1 MNQKIDSTHEE
12 LSINK
17 EEFTR
22 GFFPSLIFLIFV
34 ILIFVVAS
42 ENHGEWLYK
51 HGSRDFTSELPFFTL
66 FPAIFASGNTIAN
79 GLQTFSGKE
88 LTPTNL
94 SLEIRVL
101 ANILII
107 YIIIPTVFFFNWR
120 RRRIENKSISTIN
133 PLSFSS
139 VSYALSIIFTL
150 SIAVTMTALAISSY
164 QTRQNIE
171 HTMAIQLNENEMIND
186 LNLIALNVYQYRLI
200 PKSLGGGEGKYTG
213 FVIAPERAKTQNGI
227 YKVTTSEN
235 QVTIKSQSLLF
246 PSGIIK
252 LTVNEQGQTE
262 DWQYEG
268 VFNR

>member
-12 LSINK
+12 PSTNK

-22 GFFPSLIFLIFV
+22 GFFPSLIFLTLV

-51 HGSRDFTSELPFFTL
+51 HGSRAFTSELSFFNL
-66 FPAIFASGNTIAN
+66 FPAIFSSGNTIAN

-107 YIIIPTVFFFNWR
+107 YIIIPTVFFFNWH

-133 PLSFSS
+133 SLSFSS
-139 VSYALSIIFTL
+139 VIYALSIILTISVSATAITSAIMSHPIRQSL
-150 SIAVTMTALAISSY
+150 EHALAIQSDKD
-164 QTRQNIE
+164 
-171 HTMAIQLNENEMIND
+171 ALIND
-186 LNLIALNVYQYRLI
+186 LDLIALDAYQYRLL
-200 PKSLGGGEGKYTG
+200 PKELGGGEGKYTG
-213 FVIAPERAKTQNGI
+213 FVIAPDRAKTQNGI
-227 YKVTTSEN
+227 YAVTTSEN
-235 QVTIKSQSLLF
+235 QVTIKVQSLLF
-246 PSGIIK
+246 PSGIIN
-252 LTVNEQGQTE
+252 LTVNEQGQTG

-268 VFNR
+268 VFR